1 MIFDNDA
8 ILLITVEKNIY
19 LVNINNLEPLSILFT
34 ELTLNNNT
42 ILPKNQLCKSLNCKS
57 ISKEKGYATFSFT
70 DGTVVTFLEKIK
82 NQINFILLDKFNMI
96 EIYMQ
101 NNEDINVKEI
111 YQNLTNYIND
121 YKTTSLFSNHFDGVV
136 LGFHECLQFLF
147 VRNFVKKK
155 ILLN

>member
-1 MIFDNDA
+1 MTTLKSLWKIIIKVEQILYYYLIFDNDA

-70 DGTVVTFLEKIK
+70 DGLLLL
-82 NQINFILLDKFNMI
+82 FI
-96 EIYMQ
+96 
-101 NNEDINVKEI
+101 
-111 YQNLTNYIND
+111 
-121 YKTTSLFSNHFDGVV
+121 
-136 LGFHECLQFLF
+136 
-147 VRNFVKKK
+147 
-155 ILLN
+155 